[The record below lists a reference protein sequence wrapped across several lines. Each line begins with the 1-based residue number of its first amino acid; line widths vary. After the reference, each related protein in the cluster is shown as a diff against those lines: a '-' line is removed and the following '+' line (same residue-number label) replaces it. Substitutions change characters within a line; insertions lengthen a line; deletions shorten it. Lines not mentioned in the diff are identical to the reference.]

1 MSQLNV
7 DLKLK
12 LAELEEAL
20 LSAHPNMPSLLATI
34 HGQLKKDPEQVT
46 LLSEEEIGIIVRGLS
61 RHTSVAIMPAAKE
74 KKVTA
79 KSRLDAILKSSGV
92 SAEDF

>member
-7 DLKLK
+7 ELKLK

-46 LLSEEEIGIIVRGLS
+46 LLSEDEIGIIVRGLS
-61 RHTSVAIMPAAKE
+61 RHTAVAKE